1 MEEDKIEEN
10 EDVYM
15 FKTQIGKFNTTFQQE
30 EMDDLQMVDEDLTP
44 DDNRIFTE
52 KSLLI
57 AVTLQNSQN
66 KMSNNQANM
75 QINTIT
81 EHMSENSVN
90 LSTQPNL
97 KPKRSDSFGAASA
110 ARTSNN
116 PHSYMRGDSKSSNG
130 QPQLIN
136 NESLKFT
143 QNNR

>member
-44 DDNRIFTE
+44 DDQKIFME
-52 KSLLI
+52 KNLSL
-57 AVTLQNSQN
+57 TLNQQSNLN
-66 KMSNNQANM
+66 KMSSNQANL

-90 LSTQPNL
+90 LSTQPNI
-97 KPKRSDSFGAASA
+97 KHKRSDSFGAISA
-110 ARTSNN
+110 TRISNN
-116 PHSYMRGDSKSSNG
+116 APSYQRGDSKASNG
-130 QPQLIN
+130 
-136 NESLKFT
+136 
-143 QNNR
+143 